1 MYIGINKHAPN
12 KALKSLTSFAGTQ
25 TRGGFAIIAA
35 RSRPL
40 A

>member
-1 MYIGINKHAPN
+1 MLGVH

-25 TRGGFAIIAA
+25 TRGGFAIFAA
-35 RSRPL
+35 HLRPL